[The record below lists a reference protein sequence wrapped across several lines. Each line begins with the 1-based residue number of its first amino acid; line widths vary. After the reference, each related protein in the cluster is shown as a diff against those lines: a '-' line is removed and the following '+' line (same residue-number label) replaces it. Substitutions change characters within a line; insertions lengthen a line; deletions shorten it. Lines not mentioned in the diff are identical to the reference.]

1 LISMGSLGEPVAATQ
16 VLVKM
21 VGSAVVPTFGGAV
34 KKKKSWSFLV
44 LLTTLSAYVV
54 IVFGV

>member
-1 LISMGSLGEPVAATQ
+1 
-16 VLVKM
+16 
-21 VGSAVVPTFGGAV
+21 V